1 MSVPELDHSD
11 EGGLFGNRTPNAS
24 DFSPKAIRRA
34 LKQHAGNHWTTR
46 YSAVIFL
53 LAILGGGLFGFSEVV
68 FVAMIGTMGAGC
80 LSWVY
85 NYYIQSGKFE
95 QRYVSQL
102 QKAIR
107 EQTERKRERLK
118 EELLDLDC
126 LEGANQLDK
135 LQAKFEC
142 LVELL
147 ADKLDTSEL
156 TYGRYYGIAQEVL
169 LSGID
174 NLSAVVS
181 ALKSISKIDENYIV
195 ERLAEL
201 RTSASQDS
209 ESEKE
214 IDTLETRLAIRQKQ
228 EEKVKHLLLENTEA
242 MTQLDQTN
250 VAIADMDTGMG
261 EAEVDMEN
269 SMKELAEITNRA
281 QLYSK

>member
-1 MSVPELDHSD
+1 MPELDHSD
-11 EGGLFGNRTPNAS
+11 EGGLFGNRVPSAS

-34 LKQHAGNHWTTR
+34 LKQRAGNHWTTR

-68 FVAMIGTMGAGC
+68 FVAIIGTMGAGC

-201 RTSASQDS
+201 RASASQDS

-214 IDTLETRLAIRQKQ
+214 IDTLETRLAIRRRQQ
-228 EEKVKHLLLENTEA
+228 EKVKHLLLENTEA

-269 SMKELAEITNRA
+269 SMKELAEITKRA

>member
-1 MSVPELDHSD
+1 MP
-11 EGGLFGNRTPNAS
+11 TTS

-34 LKQHAGNHWTTR
+34 LKRRAGNHWTTR

-68 FVAMIGTMGAGC
+68 FVAIIGTMGAGC

-85 NYYIQSGKFE
+85 NYYVQSGKFE

-135 LQAKFEC
+135 LQAKFDC
-142 LVELL
+142 LIELL

-181 ALKSISKIDENYIV
+181 ALKSISEIDENYIV
-195 ERLAEL
+195 ERLDEL
-201 RTSASQDS
+201 RAQTASQDS

-214 IDTLETRLAIRQKQ
+214 IDTLETRLAIRRKQ
-228 EEKVKHLLLENTEA
+228 EEKVKRLLLENTEA

-261 EAEVDMEN
+261 EAKVDMEN
-269 SMKELAEITNRA
+269 SMKELSEITKRA